1 LGGAAIAGGGGFGDV
16 SADGIADFAHEV
28 DEFHLSDV
36 QGFDFEVGG
45 ELGLEGFELVALGVG
60 DGHALFFLAGEGHDL
75 AVEFIE
81 EAAGVG
87 VFCEDFLGLL
97 IAADGGVLGDESS
110 ELVGGIKDL
119 LRINGHDVP
128 SVAIQ
133 YVRADQ
139 TAPLSPAWASE
150 L

>member
-1 LGGAAIAGGGGFGDV
+1 
-16 SADGIADFAHEV
+16 
-28 DEFHLSDV
+28 
-36 QGFDFEVGG
+36 
-45 ELGLEGFELVALGVG
+45 
-60 DGHALFFLAGEGHDL
+60 
-75 AVEFIE
+75 
-81 EAAGVG
+81 
-87 VFCEDFLGLL
+87 
-97 IAADGGVLGDESS
+97 VLGDESS